1 MPPFHVIYQ
10 QEQEDCGAACL
21 AMITCFYG
29 FHVTL
34 EAIKTFCGNMKSGL
48 TMFGLNQAAK
58 RMGFHAQAV
67 RLNEKELLNLPS
79 DKYPFVAHWNQNH
92 FVVVYKATS
101 KHVYVADP
109 AIGRIRYRRQ
119 KFLESFAMSDDNDG
133 FALLLEPNNI
143 DTEFLHQDSRG
154 G

>member
-34 EAIKTFCGNMKSGL
+34 EAIKTLCGNMKSGL

-92 FVVVYKATS
+92 FVVVYKATF

-119 KFLESFAMSDDNDG
+119 KFLESFLSY
-133 FALLLEPNNI
+133 
-143 DTEFLHQDSRG
+143 
-154 G
+154 